1 VSWFD
6 KLTMKTTVQSDEWK
20 VMSRKRETSFSFH
33 SPLVAHCFS
42 LIVFTHYPLPI
53 AHCPLLVTSFTTHY
67 PLSTIHHPLST
78 IHHSPST
85 TLSPALAF

>member
-1 VSWFD
+1 VDENSEWWMSVGNGFKPFPTVSWFD

-42 LIVFTHYPLPI
+42 LIVFAHCLSPI
-53 AHCPLLVTSFTTHY
+53 AHRP
-67 PLSTIHHPLST
+67 
-78 IHHSPST
+78 SPVFS
-85 TLSPALAF
+85 LFVRRG